1 MLLEIFRQRQCVLNV
16 LLTVLPTI
24 KKWSRIDLLREC
36 GVDKLHRRLE
46 YFLPLYI
53 IQAEKCFLL
62 YESVERDG
70 VSFSIDKG
78 VIC

>member
-1 MLLEIFRQRQCVLNV
+1 MDPEPFRQRQCVLNV
-16 LLTVLPTI
+16 FLTVLPTI

-36 GVDKLHRRLE
+36 GVDKLHSRLK

-53 IQAEKCFLL
+53 IQAEKKFDL

-70 VSFSIDKG
+70 ISFSVDKG
-78 VIC
+78 LIC